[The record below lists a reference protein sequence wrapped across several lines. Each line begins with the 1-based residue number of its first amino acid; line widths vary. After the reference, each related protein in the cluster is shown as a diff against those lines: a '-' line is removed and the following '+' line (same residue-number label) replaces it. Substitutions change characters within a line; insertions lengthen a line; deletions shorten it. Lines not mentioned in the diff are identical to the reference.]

1 MSKKDIRRHHRIPYA
16 GRVRISWEGP
26 QGLTR
31 FALGKCFD
39 ISEEGMRIEAPE
51 PVPLYSNVSLQAD
64 QLNLTGSATVK
75 YSTRVGAKF
84 ILGLEMTQALRER
97 TLSVIREAEASGK
110 PVLASSK

>member
-1 MSKKDIRRHHRIPYA
+1 MSKDIRRHHRLPYA

-26 QGLTR
+26 HGLPR
-31 FALGKCFD
+31 FALGKCLD

-51 PVPLYSNVSLQAD
+51 PVPLYSNVALQAE
-64 QLNLTGSATVK
+64 QINLAGSATVK
-75 YSTRVGAKF
+75 FSSRLGAKY

-97 TLSVIREAEASGK
+97 TLRVIREAEASGK